1 MLRCRCRRMSLK
13 AFKARCSVKSSL
25 AAHLTY
31 CLLAAWSVHLLLNAI
46 EFSMCGRYALFRWTP
61 AFAALPGFP
70 ADQLPHWSISPH
82 SQVLLLRNVE
92 GERQLARAR
101 WGLTPPWLTDLTK
114 TPAQARAETLAEQ
127 PMFREAFR
135 LRRGLLPANGFY
147 EWRGTARKRPYWL
160 TGDATPLY
168 FAALWEAYPVQG
180 CVYLSAAVVTQ
191 AAANQRR
198 PLILDDAGQ
207 AAWLAAD
214 TSAAELQALLASP
227 QPALR
232 ERVLANLIND
242 PKLDAPECLT
252 PA

>member
-1 MLRCRCRRMSLK
+1 
-13 AFKARCSVKSSL
+13 
-25 AAHLTY
+25 
-31 CLLAAWSVHLLLNAI
+31 
-46 EFSMCGRYALFRWTP
+46 MCGRFALFRWSP

-82 SQVLLLRNVE
+82 AQVLLLRKVE
-92 GERQLARAR
+92 GERRLARVR

-147 EWRGTARKRPYWL
+147 EWRGSARKRPYWL
-160 TGDATPLY
+160 SGEASSLY

-180 CVYLSAAVVTQ
+180 HVYLSAAVVTQ

-198 PLILDDAGQ
+198 PLILDAAGQ
-207 AAWLAAD
+207 EAWLDPD
-214 TSAAELQALLASP
+214 TPLDQLQALLTSP
-227 QPALR
+227 QPPLR
-232 ERVLANLIND
+232 ERVLANLVND

>member
-1 MLRCRCRRMSLK
+1 
-13 AFKARCSVKSSL
+13 
-25 AAHLTY
+25 
-31 CLLAAWSVHLLLNAI
+31 
-46 EFSMCGRYALFRWTP
+46 MCGRYALFRWTP
-61 AFAALPGFP
+61 AFAAIPGFP

-82 SQVLLLRNVE
+82 SQVLLLRNVD

-160 TGDATPLY
+160 TGEGTPLY
-168 FAALWEAYPVQG
+168 FAALWEAYPVEG
-180 CVYLSAAVVTQ
+180 FVYLSAAVVTQ
-191 AAANQRR
+191 AAASQRR
-198 PLILDDAGQ
+198 PLILDEAGQ
-207 AAWLAAD
+207 AAWLS
-214 TSAAELQALLASP
+214 TETTPAELQALLARP